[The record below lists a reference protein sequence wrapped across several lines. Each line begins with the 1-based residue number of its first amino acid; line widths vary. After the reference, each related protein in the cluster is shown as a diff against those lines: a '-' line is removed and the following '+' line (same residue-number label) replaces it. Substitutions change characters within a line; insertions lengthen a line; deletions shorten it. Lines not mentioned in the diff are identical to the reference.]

1 MALQKTILTSIGLK
15 VNYHVLSA
23 VHWYPRIPSAH
34 IDISSYVSQAAF
46 TEGAMP
52 VVVNQFEFIGEGYP
66 FTDDAATASGAY
78 AAVLTTDMFSGA
90 AQA

>member
-1 MALQKTILTSIGLK
+1 MALQKSIITGIGIE

-23 VHWYPRIPSAH
+23 VHWYPHIPSAH
-34 IDISSYVSQAAF
+34 IDISSYVSQTAYAA
-46 TEGAMP
+46 GALP
-52 VVVNQFEFIGEGYP
+52 VVVNQFEFIDESYP
-66 FTDDAATASGAY
+66 FTDDAATAAEAY